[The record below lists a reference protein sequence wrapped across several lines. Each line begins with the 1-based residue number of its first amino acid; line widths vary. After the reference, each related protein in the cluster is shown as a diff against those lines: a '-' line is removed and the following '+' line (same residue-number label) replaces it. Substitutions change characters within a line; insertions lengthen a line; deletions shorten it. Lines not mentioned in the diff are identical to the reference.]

1 MTFKQTNLAVL
12 FVAFPY
18 MIAVIEIK
26 QVSDFFIQ
34 SLTEID
40 PFDEWTKIPKVFAWG
55 EKNARI
61 LKKIFRIDI

>member
-1 MTFKQTNLAVL
+1 MTD
-12 FVAFPY
+12 
-18 MIAVIEIK
+18 VIEIK

-40 PFDEWTKIPKVFAWG
+40 PFDEWTKTPKVFDWE